1 MWGLSPCVG
10 DAWWITSPCNQ
21 EISLASKGGNGIFR
35 LWLFGLWVTRGRG
48 KSEGSVVKS
57 EMTRHLV
64 QPLYSPC
71 LEWWHNSRHKEWML
85 WHVCV
90 YNGIYLTSVLA
101 AEWSAPWFTMFEL
114 STLALVP
121 QILCCFRCNF
131 YCPCQ
136 NKGINKGRWWGK
148 ILLTAVPQTFSWFF
162 FRLRRRF
169 VFSFRIFV
177 HVFKKI
183 FAKML
188 VKGYTISNRL
198 WIPLEVQILH

>member
-21 EISLASKGGNGIFR
+21 EISLASKGGNEIFR

-114 STLALVP
+114 STLPLVL
-121 QILCCFRCNF
+121 QILWFFGCNF
-131 YCPCQ
+131 YCPPQ
-136 NKGINKGRWWGK
+136 NKGWWWAK
-148 ILLTAVPQTFSWFF
+148 ILSTVIYSNIFLNYFL
-162 FRLRRRF
+162 LRRKF
-169 VFSFRIFV
+169 VFSFPLFV
-177 HVFKKI
+177 HI
-183 FAKML
+183 
-188 VKGYTISNRL
+188 Y
-198 WIPLEVQILH
+198 